1 MTPLDFFHPV
11 LKALEDGKV
20 IRKAI
25 TLALQIT
32 AVLAVAGGVYLLV
45 EVLKF
50 SFNIRSTEGTIGGL
64 VFSGVLVVTVA
75 CVAQILV
82 YRAASVKA
90 LGESPFTVIPI
101 FSILLRAVGETYA
114 TAGVAVGVGGCL
126 FIWLAGFNPMQ
137 MLGPLGGL
145 LPSSSAQANF
155 LGGISFLLYLTLV
168 SLFFLII
175 LYFLAESVVVLA
187 DIARNVRLLVQVQP
201 AGGTI
206 APPLPVPS
214 SPKCPTCGGELEEDS
229 EFCGTCGT
237 RVRSHSIP

>member
-1 MTPLDFFHPV
+1 MSPLDFFHPV

-25 TLALQIT
+25 ALALQIS
-32 AVLAVAGGVYLLV
+32 AVFVVVAGLYLLV

-50 SFNIRSTEGTIGGL
+50 SFNIRSAEGTIGGL
-64 VFSGVLVVTVA
+64 VFSGVLVITVA
-75 CVAQILV
+75 CVAQILF

-126 FIWLAGFNPMQ
+126 FVWLAGFNPMQ

-145 LPSSSAQANF
+145 LPSSGTQANF

-168 SLFFLII
+168 SLFFLIV

-187 DIARNVRLLVQVQP
+187 DIARNVRLLVQVP
-201 AGGTI
+201 SAGGTK
-206 APPLPVPS
+206 ASPPPVPS
-214 SPKCPTCGGELEEDS
+214 SPRCPACGGELEEDS

-237 RVRSHSIP
+237 RVPSHSIP